1 MRLVFN
7 RSTFSFPLLFFLFCA
22 GIVSCG
28 RKVEDRSGF
37 SPYVNTLLSS
47 SMDELHRLASVSG
60 RVSGCIAII
69 GSPEESSALSA
80 EFVTCDRF
88 DNIDGSARPDG
99 LPDFAGERIVAVLDS
114 ANCPYRVPQGAPGID
129 FSLSETAVRNVLAV
143 MDADLATKLVI
154 ICSPVLAEYCSAEI
168 TRLLALI
175 GADVPVIAS
184 SDSAYSYTEE
194 AFRTLRRRNAFTHA
208 ISYPRLE
215 SFRTVRRDSTANS
228 FDLEA
233 CVAVRDLPALL
244 RDNITE

>member
-1 MRLVFN
+1 MRRVFN

-37 SPYVNTLLSS
+37 SPYVNTLLST

-99 LPDFAGERIVAVLDS
+99 LPDFAYLE
-114 ANCPYRVPQGAPGID
+114 
-129 FSLSETAVRNVLAV
+129 
-143 MDADLATKLVI
+143 DL
-154 ICSPVLAEYCSAEI
+154 
-168 TRLLALI
+168 
-175 GADVPVIAS
+175 
-184 SDSAYSYTEE
+184 
-194 AFRTLRRRNAFTHA
+194 
-208 ISYPRLE
+208 
-215 SFRTVRRDSTANS
+215 
-228 FDLEA
+228 
-233 CVAVRDLPALL
+233 
-244 RDNITE
+244 